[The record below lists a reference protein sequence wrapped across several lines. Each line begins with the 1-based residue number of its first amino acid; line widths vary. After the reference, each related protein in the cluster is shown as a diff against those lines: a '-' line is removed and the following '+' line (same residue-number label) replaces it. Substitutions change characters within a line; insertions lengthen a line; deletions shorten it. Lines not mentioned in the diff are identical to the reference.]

1 MNDLYISWTEYH
13 SLIEQLAVKIY
24 QSNWQCDRIV
34 CLAKGGLRVGDI
46 LCRIF
51 DVPLAILSTA
61 SYSGE
66 NNQTRGRL
74 KISENL
80 SMIEETL
87 SGNVLLVDDLV
98 DSGLSLQQSQQWLQN
113 RYQAEII
120 ELKTAVI
127 WYKSCSIFQPDY
139 YVDCLADNPWV
150 HQPFE
155 KYEKLELE
163 SLIQVKYE

>member
-13 SLIEQLAVKIY
+13 SLIETLAIKIY
-24 QSNWQCDRIV
+24 RSHFQFDRIV

-74 KISENL
+74 KISQHL

-87 SGNVLLVDDLV
+87 SGKILLVDDLV
-98 DSGLSLQQSQQWLQN
+98 DSGISLQQAREWLQT

-127 WYKSCSIFQPDY
+127 WYKSCSIYQPDY
-139 YVDCLADNPWV
+139 YVDYLENNPWI

-163 SLIQVKYE
+163 SLIQFKNE

>member
-61 SYSGE
+61 SYSGK

-74 KISENL
+74 KISKNL
-80 SMIEETL
+80 STIEETL

-98 DSGLSLQQSQQWLQN
+98 DSGLSLQQAQQWLQN

-120 ELKTAVI
+120 EFKTAVI
-127 WYKSCSIFQPDY
+127 WYKSCSTCKPDY
-139 YVDCLADNPWV
+139 YVDYLVDNPWI

-155 KYEKLELE
+155 KYEKLNLE
-163 SLIQVKYE
+163 SLIQVKNE

>member
-13 SLIEQLAVKIY
+13 HKIEQLAVKIY
-24 QSNWQCDRIV
+24 QSNWHCDRIV

-61 SYSGE
+61 SYSGK
-66 NNQTRGRL
+66 NNQTRDRL

-98 DSGLSLQQSQQWLQN
+98 DSGISLQQAQVWLQN
-113 RYQAEII
+113 RYQAEIS

-127 WYKSCSIFQPDY
+127 WYKSCSICQPDY
-139 YVDCLADNPWV
+139 YVDYLADNPWI

-155 KYEKLELE
+155 KYEKLKLE
-163 SLIQVKYE
+163 SLIQLKNE